1 MNIAEVEIY
10 KLFLLVLVR
19 FSGLMVTAPVLGSNS
34 IPMRVRVGLAALT
47 AMVVT
52 PALPQL
58 SFEIPDGP
66 LGFGVLAIGEFLIGL
81 IIGFV
86 VSLVFSAIQVGGQIM
101 DMQSGFALMN
111 VFNPAVET
119 QFPIFGFF
127 LFILAVLVLL
137 VTGGHRLMLWAL
149 YQTYAHVEIGGFVAR
164 PELLWEVSRW
174 GRDMFIDG
182 VMIAAPVG
190 TAMLMAYLVMGLIG
204 RVVPQI
210 HLFVVGFP
218 VTIGMA
224 LMLTALTLGAF
235 LAVLDGMFYRA
246 FEKVETLVYG
256 LG

>member
-1 MNIAEVEIY
+1 MEIAEVEIY

-34 IPMRVRVGLAALT
+34 IPMRARVGLAALT
-47 AMVVT
+47 ALVVT
-52 PALPQL
+52 PTLPQL
-58 SFEIPDGP
+58 GFEIPDDP
-66 LGFGVLAIGEFLIGL
+66 LGFGSMAIGEFLIGL

-86 VSLVFSAIQVGGQIM
+86 VSLVFAAIQVGGQII

-111 VFNPAVET
+111 VFNPALET

-127 LFILAVLVLL
+127 LFIIAVLVLL
-137 VTGGHRLMLWAL
+137 VTGGHRLLLWAL
-149 YQTYAHVEIGGFVAR
+149 FQTYEHVEIGGFVAQ
-164 PELLWEVSRW
+164 PQLLWEAATW
-174 GRDMFIDG
+174 GREMFIDG
-182 VMIAAPVG
+182 LMIAAPVG
-190 TAMLMAYLVMGLIG
+190 TAMLLAYLVMGLIG

-218 VTIGMA
+218 ITIGMA
-224 LMLTALTLGAF
+224 LFLTALTLGVFVAIF
-235 LAVLDGMFYRA
+235 DGMLFRA